1 MLKYLLFQRRC
12 LDQLLTVGSG
22 ALVHGS
28 TPRSRF
34 YGPEKD
40 QNQSKDQQSVKMS

>member
-1 MLKYLLFQRRC
+1 MSQKGDTVPEGIR
-12 LDQLLTVGSG
+12 VGSG

-34 YGPEKD
+34 DGLEKD